1 MKYKVVVVDAD
12 AQRVVAEVDDMW
24 IACMIVDTYEKYPVY
39 DDIFIA
45 KEIE

>member
-1 MKYKVVVVDAD
+1 MRYKVVVVDD
-12 AQRVVAEVDDMW
+12 DEQRVIAEVDDMW
-24 IACMIVDTYEKYPVY
+24 IACMIADTYEKYPVY